1 MDFIGV
7 IALKV
12 GEEIGVI
19 FGHGDGDLLLFVNKR
34 YLESYCI
41 EKSELENTHN
51 RNYLRNAARK
61 KLEKQLAFSDWIHQN
76 LFDHKLSIRLAN
88 WKLTESAVSR

>member
-41 EKSELENTHN
+41 EKHNFILENT
-51 RNYLRNAARK
+51 
-61 KLEKQLAFSDWIHQN
+61 QLS
-76 LFDHKLSIRLAN
+76 KERC
-88 WKLTESAVSR
+88 

>member
-1 MDFIGV
+1 MPPLTRHWVSCAPLLCILVSFYMDFIGV

-34 YLESYCI
+34 YLEGYCI
-41 EKSELENTHN
+41 EKEVSCE
-51 RNYLRNAARK
+51 A
-61 KLEKQLAFSDWIHQN
+61 KLY
-76 LFDHKLSIRLAN
+76 
-88 WKLTESAVSR
+88 